1 MPNSVA
7 SFIICTILGFG
18 IGFAGFEL
26 AGKDDVASTDT
37 PTETAANTES
47 TEDNTPA
54 EDSSSEEAEQPTSES
69 VVSANSE
76 ILNTK
81 GCLSCHSV
89 SSLDL
94 EGGATGPDLS
104 QAFTGVEGKHGKP
117 LNEFL
122 KEPTSAV
129 MSSVIGGNPLTDEEI
144 QQLVDALQ
152 EAAE

>member
-7 SFIICTILGFG
+7 SFIICLIIGFG

-26 AGKDDVASTDT
+26 MGKDDVASTEA
-37 PTETAANTES
+37 PVETAINTES
-47 TEDNTPA
+47 TEDNIPA
-54 EDSSSEEAEQPTSES
+54 DDSSSKPPTTKTA
-69 VVSANSE
+69 SANSE
-76 ILNTK
+76 IFNTK

-89 SSLDL
+89 SSLNL

-104 QAFTGVEGKHGKP
+104 QAFTNVEGKHGKP

-129 MSSVIGGNPLTDEEI
+129 MSSVISGSPLTDEEI
-144 QQLVDALQ
+144 QQVVKALQ

>member
-26 AGKDDVASTDT
+26 ANKNDVASTET
-37 PTETAANTES
+37 PTETATNTS
-47 TEDNTPA
+47 TPTDDQEP
-54 EDSSSEEAEQPTSES
+54 EQPEQPTPET
-69 VVSANSE
+69 VSASSE
-76 ILNTK
+76 ILNAK

-89 SSLDL
+89 SSLGL

-144 QQLVDALQ
+144 QQVIDALQ

>member
-7 SFIICTILGFG
+7 SFIICVIIGFG
-18 IGFAGFEL
+18 IGFAGYEFI
-26 AGKDDVASTDT
+26 GNDDTASTKS
-37 PTETAANTES
+37 PTETAVNTES
-47 TEDNTPA
+47 TEENKPA
-54 EDSSSEEAEQPTSES
+54 DDSANEPPATQT
-69 VVSANSE
+69 VSANSE
-76 ILNTK
+76 IFTTK

-104 QAFTGVEGKHGKP
+104 NAFSGIEAKHGKP

-129 MSSVIGGNPLTDEEI
+129 MSGVISGSPLTDEEI
-144 QQLVDALQ
+144 QQVVEALQ